1 MMRSKTTYLELAR
14 VLLLRVTVF
23 LAELAIR
30 NRIWLTRARTYTPLV
45 AGIAGAY
52 VLGRMVGLALI
63 HWL

>member
-1 MMRSKTTYLELAR
+1 MRSKTPYLELAR

-30 NRIWLTRARTYTPLV
+30 NRIWFSRARTYAPLV
-45 AGIAGAY
+45 AGTAGAY
-52 VLGRMVGLALI
+52 LLGRIVGLALI